1 MRTMFLAPFVAI
13 LCLQSTPPAEVP
25 PAAPPPAAEPV
36 PATPRGEPAT
46 PPADPATP
54 PAATPPAAAPATAKP
69 KPLVPSASDLP
80 PEEFTRAYI
89 VVDRV
94 STAAGKIES
103 DDEAVIVLRD
113 EKGRVRSFTKNRVL
127 AVKYLLDGPTG
138 RRVRVIFNDSRVLVG
153 NLVEDG
159 YEAVSVE
166 IEGITAK
173 YPREAVNEV
182 LPYPTDEELYERF
195 RTTVEPDQFGAR
207 YTLALWLYQKKMYLE
222 SKRELE
228 SLLEATNHYEAKQ
241 LLNEVNAQL
250 KLLAPRDGE
259 GDGASSRG
267 GGEDRTKREKDDP
280 KSPLLSAAEVNL
292 IRVYEIDLNDPPRI
306 QIPETLIATMLER
319 YSESELIPAK
329 STDRKSFYAKEPVDI
344 VKTLFALKARD
355 LYGEIE
361 VLGEPESLNIF
372 RQRVHNAWVINN
384 CATSRCHGGPD
395 GGRLY
400 LHNKNF
406 KDDETRMTNLLILT
420 RTTLDGL
427 PLVDFEKPTD
437 SLVFQ
442 YALPKTEA
450 RRPHPDV
457 RGWSPVFTPGRRGL
471 QEDFVDWV
479 RSMKIQSGEYP
490 GIEYTPPGLK
500 RPDRQAPSGPDR

>member
-36 PATPRGEPAT
+36 PATPPTEPAT
-46 PPADPATP
+46 PTADPAAP
-54 PAATPPAAAPATAKP
+54 PAATPATAKP

-182 LPYPTDEELYERF
+182 LPDA
-195 RTTVEPDQFGAR
+195 GA
-207 YTLALWLYQKKMYLE
+207 TLAAAHATAAEIASNSPLVTRGIKDVLDEQRTADVAASLRYVAAWNSAFLPSRDLKEGISAMFA
-222 SKRELE
+222 KREPNF
-228 SLLEATNHYEAKQ
+228 T
-241 LLNEVNAQL
+241 
-250 KLLAPRDGE
+250 GE
-259 GDGASSRG
+259 
-267 GGEDRTKREKDDP
+267 
-280 KSPLLSAAEVNL
+280 
-292 IRVYEIDLNDPPRI
+292 
-306 QIPETLIATMLER
+306 
-319 YSESELIPAK
+319 
-329 STDRKSFYAKEPVDI
+329 
-344 VKTLFALKARD
+344 
-355 LYGEIE
+355 
-361 VLGEPESLNIF
+361 
-372 RQRVHNAWVINN
+372 
-384 CATSRCHGGPD
+384 
-395 GGRLY
+395 
-400 LHNKNF
+400 
-406 KDDETRMTNLLILT
+406 
-420 RTTLDGL
+420 
-427 PLVDFEKPTD
+427 
-437 SLVFQ
+437 
-442 YALPKTEA
+442 
-450 RRPHPDV
+450 
-457 RGWSPVFTPGRRGL
+457 
-471 QEDFVDWV
+471 
-479 RSMKIQSGEYP
+479 
-490 GIEYTPPGLK
+490 
-500 RPDRQAPSGPDR
+500 